1 MLNAASLD
9 RAAIETAI
17 DALIGLLD
25 AIDGDADIED
35 GDEDCCRAGDD
46 NVPSGGGCGFGP
58 GDGYPGDYDD
68 AEDDCRRNRML
79 RYLPDDQRVM
89 VTAFAGR
96 EFERRFT
103 D

>member
-1 MLNAASLD
+1 MLNAATLD

-46 NVPSGGGCGFGP
+46 NVADGWRCAS
-58 GDGYPGDYDD
+58 GDGFAGEPDD
-68 AEDDCRRNRML
+68 AEDDSRRNRML
-79 RYLPDDQRVM
+79 RYRPDDQRVM

-96 EFERRFT
+96 EFEQRFT